1 MPAYAQTAY
10 NCSFPVQCATKSA
23 RRANHPR
30 KMACRRQESD
40 LSKLFQ
46 GVERW
51 WGRSTCGI
59 GRPSKSLEFD
69 WGSSNYIPTEQLD
82 HTASDST
89 LLCQR
94 ETNSRGLSGPAKSGV
109 HGNAH
114 TVGDTKAENARG
126 SSPERLVRLAMQPTQ
141 RVTRVARGALSCCA
155 APHARKNTK
164 CARTRTLIG
173 KFTMVC
179 FQVCER
185 ARAASRNPACSTR
198 ARDTT
203 QVQKEFWSGGAPMYT
218 NWHTVHFPAPALR
231 KYT

>member
-1 MPAYAQTAY
+1 MRCSRGVCVPAYAQTAY

-30 KMACRRQESD
+30 KKACRRQESD

-51 WGRSTCGI
+51 LGRSTCGT

-69 WGSSNYIPTEQLD
+69 WGSSNYIPTEQLQC
-82 HTASDST
+82 TPSDST

-114 TVGDTKAENARG
+114 TVGDTKAEKYTGELARA
-126 SSPERLVRLAMQPTQ
+126 PCAPRDAADP
-141 RVTRVARGALSCCA
+141 AR
-155 APHARKNTK
+155 
-164 CARTRTLIG
+164 
-173 KFTMVC
+173 
-179 FQVCER
+179 R
-185 ARAASRNPACSTR
+185 ARR
-198 ARDTT
+198 ARCIVVLRSTT
-203 QVQKEFWSGGAPMYT
+203 CAQK
-218 NWHTVHFPAPALR
+218 H
-231 KYT
+231 